1 MPKELIFILPFIA
14 GGIGW
19 LTNFLAVKMLF
30 HPRKEVNALGLLR
43 IQGVFPKRQA
53 ALAEKLGEIVSE
65 ELFSISD
72 VTSKLREVAGSDEI
86 AGIAARRIEKTISEK
101 LLKTFP
107 MLSMFLNDEMITKVS
122 GLFLSELKGLLTE
135 ASDEIAK
142 KLESEIDVK
151 ATVREKVENF
161 SSDKL
166 EDMLFSIMKKEFR
179 FIEIVGGVLGFLIGL
194 VQLLIT
200 WPYLVE

>member
-1 MPKELIFILPFIA
+1 M
-14 GGIGW
+14 
-19 LTNFLAVKMLF
+19 TNFLAVKMLF
-30 HPRKEVNALGLLR
+30 HPRKEINALGLIR

-65 ELFSISD
+65 QLFSISD

-86 AGIAARRIEKTISEK
+86 ANIAAKRIEKTISEK
-101 LLKTFP
+101 LLKAFP

-151 ATVREKVENF
+151 ATVREKVESF

-166 EDMLFSIMKKEFR
+166 EEMLFSIMKKEFR

-194 VQLLIT
+194 LQLLIT
-200 WPYLVE
+200 WPYLVG

>member
-1 MPKELIFILPFIA
+1 MLPIIA

-30 HPRKEVNALGLLR
+30 HPRKEINVLGFLR

-65 ELFSISD
+65 QLFSISD

-194 VQLLIT
+194 LQLLIT
-200 WPYLVE
+200 WPYLVG